1 METISLFT
9 GYRKSTFSS
18 SKEKNRKED
27 AGRQEPWEACE
38 YIHAHMLWGSLPNSL
53 LWTGRIVG

>member
-38 YIHAHMLWGSLPNSL
+38 YIHTHMLWGQSP
-53 LWTGRIVG
+53 